1 MVRESLERRISP
13 VTLLGRCPDSS
24 RNSADKAHSGKS
36 VCTLLNPAGDRG
48 SGIVIDSIPCS
59 TFLFVVCYTP
69 KDFSN
74 YVKASRQY
82 MGEAFCRGVPGGPE
96 SPSSTAAAS
105 QSVGKEKTSVKQ
117 G

>member
-13 VTLLGRCPDSS
+13 VTLSGRCPDSS

-36 VCTLLNPAGDRG
+36 VCTLLNPASDRG
-48 SGIVIDSIPCS
+48 SRIVVDSIPCS
-59 TFLFVVCYTP
+59 TFLFVVC
-69 KDFSN
+69 

-96 SPSSTAAAS
+96 SPSSSAAAS
-105 QSVGKEKTSVKQ
+105 QSVGKEKTRVKQ
-117 G
+117 D